1 MLRTGDVDNDA
12 DAQLQLPTRKDIR
25 MHTKALLKT
34 ILGLALG
41 TGLTVA
47 AWAAPAV
54 VEKGSGG
61 PFPMMNI
68 YSEGFVYDCFGVPVV
83 EEVTVTYNYHQ
94 VQTPNENVVY
104 HDLFMHFTG
113 SMREIKV
120 GEDGKPIL
128 GGDGNPVLVPEGMTW
143 TLRNNV
149 SPYVIRI
156 GKGMMEKYTAWS
168 KWVSETGGPTITL
181 RHVFHA
187 TVNAKGE
194 LIVTWEDTD
203 CWQKD

>member
-1 MLRTGDVDNDA
+1 
-12 DAQLQLPTRKDIR
+12 
-25 MHTKALLKT
+25 MHTKRLVKT

-41 TGLTVA
+41 GGLTVA

-54 VEKGSGG
+54 VQKGTAE
-61 PFPMMNI
+61 PFKVINL
-68 YSEGFVYDCFGVPVV
+68 YTGGFVYDCFGVPVV
-83 EEVTVTYNYHQ
+83 EEFTVTYNYHQ
-94 VQTPNENVVY
+94 VQTPSGNSVY
-104 HDLFMHFTG
+104 HDLYMHFTG
-113 SMREIKV
+113 TMREADK
-120 GEDGKPIL
+120 
-128 GGDGNPVLVPEGMTW
+128 DGNVIPDGMAW
-143 TLRNNV
+143 DLQNNV

-187 TVNAKGE
+187 TVDANGE

-203 CWQKD
+203 CWQKN